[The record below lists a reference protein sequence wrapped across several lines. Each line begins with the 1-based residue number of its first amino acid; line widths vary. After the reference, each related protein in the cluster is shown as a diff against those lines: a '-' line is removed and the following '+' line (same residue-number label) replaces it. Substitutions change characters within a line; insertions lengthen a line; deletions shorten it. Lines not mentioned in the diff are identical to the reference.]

1 MKKILTLAMA
11 LGLIAQSIPV
21 NAATITSVYNTE
33 TDTADKNNT
42 DDKVMYQ
49 VNENE
54 YFYYV
59 DDSLDVT
66 NIESYTASAL
76 YGIAYY
82 QKTVYV
88 NSAEQYF
95 HDSIEYEGFNDDYGI
110 WYSGTL
116 YLGDIKKTS
125 NGWRAKYT
133 GYLYVRG

>member
-1 MKKILTLAMA
+1 MKKLIILAMA
-11 LGLIAQSIPV
+11 FGLIAQNNPV
-21 NAATITSVYNTE
+21 NAANITSVYNTE
-33 TDTADKNNT
+33 TNISDENNT
-42 DDKVMYQ
+42 EKVKYQ

-54 YFYYV
+54 FFYYG
-59 DDSLDVT
+59 DDSLDLAKVET
-66 NIESYTASAL
+66 NTTNAL

-95 HDSIEYEGFNDDYGI
+95 HDSIEYEEFNDEYGI

-133 GYLYVRG
+133 GNLYIRG